1 VLTELHDAVNPAPVT
16 LESVTNVTFTNAV
29 IDVMTGAVAYVPDS
43 TASCRGVSQPTFVH
57 SNTVTLSLPLS
68 VLKSV
73 NRIMMY
79 CAPGGA
85 MIQAQLALLL

>member
-1 VLTELHDAVNPAPVT
+1 VLLLSDVNA
-16 LESVTNVTFTNAV
+16 TFTKPV
-29 IDVMTGAVAYVPDS
+29 LDVMTGAVAYVPDS

-85 MIQAQLALLL
+85 MIQAQFALSG

>member
-1 VLTELHDAVNPAPVT
+1 
-16 LESVTNVTFTNAV
+16 
-29 IDVMTGAVAYVPDS
+29 
-43 TASCRGVSQPTFVH
+43 VH

-85 MIQAQLALLL
+85 MIQAQLALSG